1 VRRRLIW
8 FAVLLVVAATVVLVV
23 RLGSSETSRGSA
35 AGDGSS
41 LDLVQQYPP
50 AERAGVEPFEATTL
64 AGAEISRVDLE
75 GRVVLVNVWGSWC
88 GPCRV
93 EAPHLAE
100 VAAEY
105 SEEYGDEVLFL
116 GVNVRD
122 SPDAARAFERSF
134 GIPYDSVHPD
144 DSAQVLPR
152 FGTALT
158 TAAVPVTLVLDT
170 RTRVA
175 SRVLGAVDASTLR
188 ALLDE
193 ALAEGFQP

>member
-1 VRRRLIW
+1 MRRRLIW

>member
-1 VRRRLIW
+1 MRRRLIW
-8 FAVLLVVAATVVLVV
+8 FAALLAVAATVALVV

-193 ALAEGFQP
+193 ALAEGSQP

>member
-1 VRRRLIW
+1 MRRRLIW
-8 FAVLLVVAATVVLVV
+8 FAALLAVAATVALVL

-193 ALAEGFQP
+193 ALAEGSQP